1 MWNCWRSSIDSHAS
15 ATAQRNAR
23 RHSSAPAAACSSS
36 AGGNWTAWVT
46 VEIAG
51 SEISSSTSFFVF
63 RLRREGKTGRQPS
76 MQDGSGPTTV
86 TPKCRSPLAAR
97 VPRMH
102 HGGR

>member
-76 MQDGSGPTTV
+76 MQDGRCCGRCYTQMS
-86 TPKCRSPLAAR
+86 LAAR